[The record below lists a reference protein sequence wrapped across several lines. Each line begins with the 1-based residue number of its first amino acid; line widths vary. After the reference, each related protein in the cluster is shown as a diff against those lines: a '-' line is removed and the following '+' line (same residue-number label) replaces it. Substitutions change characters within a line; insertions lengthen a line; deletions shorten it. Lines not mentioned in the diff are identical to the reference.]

1 MNLGNLLSGFIK
13 KTGLVFAK
21 DDFDIKN
28 VDSLNNALNNIPNR
42 GNTDNYDIMVV
53 FNWIYSMAAIVA
65 VGYIVYGAILF
76 GISEGDPSRV
86 KKAKDSVTYAVIGL
100 VIVGL
105 AWAITSFVTKSIS

>member
-1 MNLGNLLSGFIK
+1 
-13 KTGLVFAK
+13 
-21 DDFDIKN
+21 
-28 VDSLNNALNNIPNR
+28 
-42 GNTDNYDIMVV
+42 
-53 FNWIYSMAAIVA
+53 VA

-86 KKAKDSVTYAVIGL
+86 KKAKDSVTYAIIGL